1 MVKRIAVSSIAA
13 CSIAACLIAA
23 CSGGTANKPHV
34 VEDARTGA
42 VVVPVA
48 VAPAPPPPQ
57 LSIGPYRVEPGAFAK
72 GDAQL
77 RVEWKDPPLEARAS
91 GGRTKCNTAKVPAVA
106 PTTTWGIPDVIVM
119 IDVDHG
125 KDFAAAGPPRIVLAK
140 CELAPHVLVVAP
152 KVPLIV
158 ASGSA
163 QPQRL
168 DYSTVEPA
176 HSLALPPE
184 PFAKAAL
191 AKPILLPIIG
201 HEVALSLESDTIVAL
216 RAEEDLAIVV
226 TPTQPYYAV
235 TEANGQAVL
244 RDVPVGTFAV
254 MALLPA
260 RGGQIARIAH
270 GTVTVVAGGLAEV
283 TLTL

>member
-1 MVKRIAVSSIAA
+1 VVKRIAV
-13 CSIAACLIAA
+13 CWIAA
-23 CSGGTANKPHV
+23 CSGGSANKPYV
-34 VEDARTGA
+34 VEDARAGA

-48 VAPAPPPPQ
+48 LAPAPPLPQ
-57 LSIGPYRVEPGAFAK
+57 LSTAPYRVEPGAFAK

-91 GGRTKCNTAKVPAVA
+91 GGRTKCNTAKGPAVA

-119 IDVDHG
+119 IEVDHG
-125 KDFAAAGPPRIVLAK
+125 KDFAAAGPPRIVIAK

-163 QPQRL
+163 QPQQL
-168 DYSTVEPA
+168 DYSTLEPA
-176 HSLALPPE
+176 HPLALPPE
-184 PFAKAAL
+184 QVAKAAL
-191 AKPILLPIIG
+191 AKPLLLPIIG
-201 HEVALSLESDTIVAL
+201 HEVALTLDPGAIVAL

-244 RDVPVGTFAV
+244 RDVPVGTFV
-254 MALLPA
+254 VRALLPA
-260 RGGQIARIAH
+260 RGGQLARIAH

-283 TLTL
+283 TLSL

>member
-1 MVKRIAVSSIAA
+1 MKRVAV
-13 CSIAACLIAA
+13 CLIAA

-34 VEDARTGA
+34 VEDARAGA
-42 VVVPVA
+42 VVIPVA
-48 VAPAPPPPQ
+48 SAPARPPSQP
-57 LSIGPYRVEPGAFAK
+57 SSGPYRVEPGAFAK
-72 GDAQL
+72 GDAQV

-125 KDFAAAGPPRIVLAK
+125 KDFAAVGPPRIVIAK

-152 KVPLIV
+152 RVPLIV

-163 QPQRL
+163 QPQQL
-168 DYSTVEPA
+168 DYSTLEPA
-176 HSLALPPE
+176 HTLALPPE
-184 PFAKAAL
+184 QFAKAAL

-201 HEVALSLESDTIVAL
+201 HEVALTLDPDAIVAV

-235 TEANGQAVL
+235 TETNGQIVL

-254 MALLPA
+254 RALLPA
-260 RGGQIARIAH
+260 RGGQLARVAH
-270 GTVTVVAGGLAEV
+270 GTVTVAAGGLAEV
-283 TLTL
+283 TLSL